1 MEQDSNVSPI
11 IYQDI
16 AKTRTDVM
24 LWSFLQAFQQS
35 PYKYL
40 YMHQVL
46 ESLEQMPEFHVWHLM
61 KNLKQRLPDSEIW
74 IEKLLTATEQ
84 IFKRESLLMTP
95 EINFVFYGQKN
106 YPLPLRNISDPPLA
120 LSYQGDLNLISHFAI
135 SVVGCREPHELS
147 IDWLQIELYNF
158 LKQHRPTVVSG
169 GARGI
174 DQKAHF
180 IAALMDIPTVVVLP
194 SGLANKYPAVWNEKR
209 WSEKPVIFISEM
221 LLSERISKKNFSS
234 RNRLI
239 AAWGVA
245 TVIVEAH
252 RRSGTLITAHHALAE
267 GRPLWIVP
275 GHPQMPSFAGS
286 LELSF
291 DHGQIVRNAS
301 DLSMLYEAESSQY
314 LRPPLGLV

>member
-1 MEQDSNVSPI
+1 MELDNDSI
-11 IYQDI
+11 HLD
-16 AKTRTDVM
+16 AKTENDLK
-24 LWSFLQAFQQS
+24 LWGFLQAFQQS

-46 ESLEQMPEFHVWHLM
+46 ESLEQINEFCVNDLLE
-61 KNLKQRLPDSEIW
+61 NLKQLVPSHVFWLDNLLPVAEEIFDR
-74 IEKLLTATEQ
+74 EMKLMSKD
-84 IFKRESLLMTP
+84 IK
-95 EINFVFYGQKN
+95 FVFYGQRN
-106 YPLPLRNISDPPLA
+106 FPLSLRKISDPPLA
-120 LSYQGDLNLISHFAI
+120 LSYQGDLNSVSHFAI
-135 SVVGCREPHELS
+135 SVVGTREPHELS
-147 IDWLQIELYNF
+147 SEWLQLELYNF
-158 LKQHRPTVVSG
+158 LKQHRPSVISG
-169 GARGI
+169 GARGV

-180 IAALMDIPTVVVLP
+180 IAALLEIPTVVVLP
-194 SGLANKYPAVWNEKR
+194 SGLANKYPALWNEKR
-209 WSEKPVIFISEM
+209 WTEKPVVFISEM

-239 AAWGVA
+239 AAWGLA

-252 RRSGTLITAHHALAE
+252 RRSGTLITAHHALSE

-301 DLSMLYEAESSQY
+301 DLSMLFEAESSHY

>member
-1 MEQDSNVSPI
+1 MEQNNEPKKLNTKIEKDL
-11 IYQDI
+11 
-16 AKTRTDVM
+16 K
-24 LWSFLQAFQQS
+24 LWSFLQTFQQS

-40 YMHQVL
+40 YMHQML
-46 ESLEQMPEFHVWHLM
+46 ESLEQIHDFCVVELTEKLKDLIPSHVFWLDKLMPAAEEIFDRE
-61 KNLKQRLPDSEIW
+61 KNL
-74 IEKLLTATEQ
+74 LTSDM
-84 IFKRESLLMTP
+84 K
-95 EINFVFYGQKN
+95 FVFYGQLN
-106 YPLPLRNISDPPLA
+106 FPLALRKMSDPPLA

-135 SVVGCREPHELS
+135 SVVGSREPHEYS
-147 IDWLQIELYNF
+147 SDWLQLEFYNF
-158 LKQHRPTVVSG
+158 LKQHRPSVISG

-180 IAALMDIPTVVVLP
+180 IAALLEIPTVVILP

-209 WSEKPVIFISEM
+209 WVDKPVIFISEM

-239 AAWGVA
+239 AAWGLA
-245 TVIVEAH
+245 TLIVEAH
-252 RRSGTLITAHHALAE
+252 RRSGTLITAHHALSE

-286 LELSF
+286 LELTF

-301 DLSMLYEAESSQY
+301 DLSMLFAAESSHY
-314 LRPPLGLV
+314 LSPPLGLV